1 MKRRLLYK
9 VVFAVLY
16 KIQYIKWQFKRICFS
31 GKEVVVSPVLQKVS
45 NHPVHF
51 IAKEPTLSPSAFIPF
66 CGFGGN
72 MTAVGEYMDEIEVP
86 VCNSFKAKILL
97 DQLCYEID
105 LNRFS
110 RKDNKEEEL
119 KLGFTFL
126 MDFNEDRQ
134 IAFKDNKTIND
145 PSSTTNNN
153 LMFRSIVD
161 SDIETAS
168 IYLDTIGIILY
179 VCESLSPN
187 LNTLYFIYSA
197 CKTDW

>member
-1 MKRRLLYK
+1 M
-9 VVFAVLY
+9 
-16 KIQYIKWQFKRICFS
+16 
-31 GKEVVVSPVLQKVS
+31 LQKVS

-86 VCNSFKAKILL
+86 VCNSFKEKIHL

-110 RKDNKEEEL
+110 SNDNKEEEL

-134 IAFKDNKTIND
+134 IAFKDNNIND

-161 SDIETAS
+161 SDLETAS
-168 IYLDTIGIILY
+168 IYLDTLGNF
-179 VCESLSPN
+179 VCL
-187 LNTLYFIYSA
+187 
-197 CKTDW
+197 

>member
-1 MKRRLLYK
+1 M
-9 VVFAVLY
+9 
-16 KIQYIKWQFKRICFS
+16 QFYTIYNILNCNLRICFS
-31 GKEVVVSPVLQKVS
+31 GKEVVASPVLQKVS

-72 MTAVGEYMDEIEVP
+72 MTVVGEYIEQIEVP

-134 IAFKDNKTIND
+134 IAFKDNKNIND
-145 PSSTTNNN
+145 PSSTNNN

-168 IYLDTIGIILY
+168 IYLDTIGKF
-179 VCESLSPN
+179 VCL
-187 LNTLYFIYSA
+187 
-197 CKTDW
+197 

>member
-1 MKRRLLYK
+1 
-9 VVFAVLY
+9 
-16 KIQYIKWQFKRICFS
+16 
-31 GKEVVVSPVLQKVS
+31 
-45 NHPVHF
+45 
-51 IAKEPTLSPSAFIPF
+51 
-66 CGFGGN
+66 

-134 IAFKDNKTIND
+134 IAFKDNNNIND

-168 IYLDTIGIILY
+168 IYLDTIGNF
-179 VCESLSPN
+179 VCL
-187 LNTLYFIYSA
+187 
-197 CKTDW
+197 